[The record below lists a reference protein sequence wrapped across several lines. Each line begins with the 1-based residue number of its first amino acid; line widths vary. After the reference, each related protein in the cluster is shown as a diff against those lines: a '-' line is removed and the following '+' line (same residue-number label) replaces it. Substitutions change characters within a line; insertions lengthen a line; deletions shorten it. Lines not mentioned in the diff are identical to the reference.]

1 MTFFGS
7 KIFWSLPNV
16 VKRTLVSQSF
26 DYILAHIKMTCI
38 GRTLMSSR
46 RLAVPPPSRLTENVA
61 GSVNAEPAESTDGA
75 S

>member
-38 GRTLMSSR
+38 RSVMKWGVAFIIHRAF
-46 RLAVPPPSRLTENVA
+46 LAILKEPGPPLI
-61 GSVNAEPAESTDGA
+61 
-75 S
+75 